1 MCSRF
6 EKEELLTAKDAKN
19 SRQGREALR
28 RIAEWATVLSP
39 LGTDLPSISFGIDS
53 LCLTDGQRN
62 VILYAFRL
70 GHVVRQSGASHHS
83 RLGKESKLRVRV
95 FYHDKCF
102 DGASSAALFSRFY
115 RERIRN
121 DVQFEFTGLL
131 HRAGALFDERQF
143 DGDEN
148 AIVDFKYSSSPKITW
163 WFDHHESAFLSP
175 EDAAHFE
182 QDQGNR
188 KFYDPDF
195 KSCTSFIAMVAEQ
208 RFGFNA
214 KSVADLVHWTD
225 MIDGAL
231 YEDAKTAVEM
241 KAPAMKLTMVIESAP
256 DSNFVPQLI
265 PLLATES
272 LGEILEAP
280 FVAPLLPPLLKRHE
294 LSIGILRE
302 RTECKD
308 ATIFFDVTDHELEGY
323 NKFIPYYLYPESI
336 YSVGLS
342 KSSFRVKVSVGSNP
356 WAPSEP
362 TVNLAKVCERYGGGG
377 HARVGA
383 ISFDVTK
390 HEEARR
396 AAFEIVEELR
406 ASVRGGAKG

>member
-1 MCSRF
+1 MIRFVGGFPKRELEPVFLRGPSRRSF
-6 EKEELLTAKDAKN
+6 SALDRTLCGRNPIRFSLAR
-19 SRQGREALR
+19 SRTPVSGTGLPGLGEG
-28 RIAEWATVLSP
+28 IA
-39 LGTDLPSISFGIDS
+39 
-53 LCLTDGQRN
+53 
-62 VILYAFRL
+62 
-70 GHVVRQSGASHHS
+70 
-83 RLGKESKLRVRV
+83 LRVRV

-148 AIVDFKYSSSPKITW
+148 AIVDFKYSSSPQITW
-163 WFDHHESAFLSP
+163 WFDHHESAFLTP

-208 RFGFNA
+208 RFGFNSS
-214 KSVADLVHWTD
+214 SVADLVHWTD
-225 MIDGAL
+225 IIDGAM
-231 YEDAKTAVEM
+231 YQDAQTAVEM
-241 KAPAMKLTMVIESAP
+241 QAPDMKLTMVIESAP
-256 DSNFVPQLI
+256 DSNFVQQLI
-265 PLLATES
+265 PLLATRP
-272 LGEILEAP
+272 LRQILEAP
-280 FVAPLLPPLLKRHE
+280 FVATLLPPLLKRHE
-294 LSIGILRE
+294 LSIGILKE
-302 RTECKD
+302 RTECKA
-308 ATIFFDVTDHELEGY
+308 ATIFFDVTDLELEGY
-323 NKFIPYYLYPESI
+323 NKFVPYYLHPDSI

-383 ISFDVTK
+383 ISFDVTQGDA
-390 HEEARR
+390 ARK
-396 AAFEIVEELR
+396 AAQEIVEELR
-406 ASVRGGAKG
+406 ASVGE